1 MNRKTKTEEKEV
13 LTSCVRCLLLYF
25 LRSQRKMK
33 LVLFLTDW
41 LTKGKQNMYRSL
53 TFFSLFLAVF
63 CHLSVEG
70 SIMSKHTI
78 FLTNSTDSHFSDD
91 MNLIWDRIFV
101 GNYRSAKPIDILLS
115 KYNITALLNVAW
127 DLDIR
132 L

>member
-1 MNRKTKTEEKEV
+1 
-13 LTSCVRCLLLYF
+13 
-25 LRSQRKMK
+25 
-33 LVLFLTDW
+33 
-41 LTKGKQNMYRSL
+41 MYRSL